1 MLQPGFDAALGI
13 NHSSRILVGLDP
25 SCSQQVISSAVPSV
39 GNTLIG
45 ACACTCVCVCARD
58 HMFALSPKRIS

>member
-25 SCSQQVISSAVPSV
+25 SCSQQVICGKHADW
-39 GNTLIG
+39 
-45 ACACTCVCVCARD
+45 CVCVYMCVCARD